1 MSDTD
6 VGLMAHLLRRAGFG
20 ATRSELEEYVNRG
33 YDQVV
38 ADLVEPARCTPLD
51 EDILQRYFGGEGP
64 QIYVGTWLYRMIN
77 SKRPLEEKM
86 ALFWHHIFATGHG
99 KNQHVLASCI
109 QIDTFRRVGMSN
121 FREIL
126 LALSKD
132 PAMIFWLDN
141 NENRKGEPNENY
153 GRELLEL
160 FSMGVGNYS
169 EDDIKNCA
177 RAFTGWTFTQPVPL
191 YPHGYYDP
199 HFVFLP
205 EEHDDGEKT
214 FLGHTGN
221 LNGED
226 IIDIIV
232 QQPATA
238 NFIARHLYNFFVADE
253 PQVPAWNVMPPQ
265 DPDAIAILADAF
277 LTSGGD
283 MRAILRT
290 LFTSDFFKAARFA
303 KVKSP
308 TELVTG
314 ILKLIDSYRTP
325 QPGLPRYADAMTLM
339 GQELLNPP
347 TVEGWHT
354 GREWIDGGM
363 LTERVNFAVS
373 EVGDVT
379 KPGIQDL
386 IHRLQAVGN
395 KLSPE
400 QFVDRCLD
408 LVGPLTVSDTTRS
421 YLIRFAQDGGDLHF
435 GANGAANGASNGAS
449 NGAPDES
456 AHRVVRMLQ
465 LIVASREYQFA

>member
-1 MSDTD
+1 MDSD

-20 ATRSELEEYVNRG
+20 ATRSELEEYVQRG

-38 ADLVEPARCTPLD
+38 EDLVEPERCAPLD
-51 EDILQRYFGGEGP
+51 EDILQRYFGGEAP
-64 QIYVGTWLYRMIN
+64 QIYAGTWLYRMIN
-77 SKRPLEEKM
+77 SRRPLEEKM
-86 ALFWHHIFATGHG
+86 ALFWHHVFATGHG
-99 KNQHVLASCI
+99 KNQHVLASCN
-109 QIDTFRRVGMSN
+109 QIDLFRRVGMSN
-121 FREIL
+121 LREIL
-126 LALSKD
+126 LELSKD

-205 EEHDDGEKT
+205 DEHDEGEKT

-221 LNGED
+221 LNGDD

-238 NFIARHLYNFFVADE
+238 RFIARHLYNFFVADE
-253 PQVPAWNVMPPQ
+253 PQVPSWNVTPPQ
-265 DPDAIAILADAF
+265 DPAAIELLSDAF
-277 LTSGGD
+277 MQSGGD
-283 MRAILRT
+283 MRHVLRT
-290 LFTSDFFKAARFA
+290 LFTSDFFKAARFK

-314 ILKLIDSYRTP
+314 VLKLIGVYRTP
-325 QPGLPRYADAMTLM
+325 EPGMPKYADAATLM

-354 GREWIDGGM
+354 GPEWIDGGM

-373 EVGDVT
+373 EVGDAT

-386 IHRLQAVGN
+386 LGRLQAKGN
-395 KLSPE
+395 SLAPE
-400 QFVDRCLD
+400 QFVDACLD
-408 LVGPLTVSDTTRS
+408 LAGPLTLEETTRD
-421 YLIRFAQDGGDLHF
+421 YLVRFAQSGGDLVF
-435 GANGAANGASNGAS
+435 GTNGSSNGSSSGSS
-449 NGAPDES
+449 NGSHDES
-456 AHRVVRMLQ
+456 ASRVVRMLQ